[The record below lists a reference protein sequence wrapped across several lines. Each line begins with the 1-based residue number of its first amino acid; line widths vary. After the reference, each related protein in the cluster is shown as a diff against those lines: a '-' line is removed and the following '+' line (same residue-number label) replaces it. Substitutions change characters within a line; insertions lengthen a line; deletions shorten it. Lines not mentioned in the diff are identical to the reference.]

1 MHGIPAPRHL
11 GARQPCARVVNLAL
25 RHLPLPA
32 LRPATCRPAG
42 ANSVGGRPV
51 SRALH
56 ATPGAAQRGG
66 SRAET
71 GAAPQSHTG
80 PQALLMAD
88 PALGSGLERRLDALI
103 RARYGS
109 GPDVPAPA
117 RVLLNLVHYLWPV
130 GEPTLRLRVLASLTC
145 LVAAKLLNIQV
156 PFFFKH
162 VVDSLGTHTSAH
174 TCMCCVRAVCTR
186 PQLAVSRALARRLRG
201 AARKCNVLAC
211 EIASHLRHKIVR
223 QASAIAALRAR
234 ATRVRRSA

>member
-1 MHGIPAPRHL
+1 LHGIPAPRHL

-56 ATPGAAQRGG
+56 ATLGAAQRGG

-174 TCMCCVRAVCTR
+174 THACAACKPCARGRSAPC
-186 PQLAVSRALARRLRG
+186 LAHWRG
-201 AARKCNVLAC
+201 ASVGRHVLAC